1 MFFDGCGAA
10 VAAALEVT
18 DARDRGAHAQKEG
31 TRLADARELAMLA
44 RLGAWPQLATGVDGT
59 RRGARPEGWP

>member
-1 MFFDGCGAA
+1 MFFDGCRAA

-18 DARDRGAHAQKEG
+18 DARDRGARAQKEG

-44 RLGAWPQLATGVDGT
+44 RLGAWPQATGVDGT
-59 RRGARPEGWP
+59 RRGAGPEGWP